1 MKLFIVTSLKD
12 YQEEVIKIFKQ
23 AAISVFSITDVVG
36 VKDNQPEN
44 LLEDWFAAG
53 DEKFDSLMIFS
64 FTTYENAAKAMEL
77 IENYNLENATGFPIR
92 TFILPVEK
100 SNIKI

>member
-12 YQEEVIKIFKQ
+12 YQDEVTKIFKQ

-36 VKDNQPEN
+36 VKDNQAED
-44 LLEDWFAAG
+44 LLQDWFAAG

-64 FTTYENAAKAMEL
+64 FTTDKNATKGMEL
-77 IENYNLENATGFPIR
+77 IEQYNQESGTDFPIR
-92 TFILPVEK
+92 AFIVPVEK